1 MAVEPPAD
9 AAAGYSTLTAAGMV
23 FGVPTAVVL
32 GIIFTGFFIIVAVAY
47 NVTFARILFV
57 SALDHRMPPILAK
70 VNRHKAPYLLIALQT
85 LIVLSLAIFTYFVAP
100 VFYSLDSNFSTNL
113 YDLAQTVITM

>member
-32 GIIFTGFFIIVAVAY
+32 GIIFTGFFGVVVVAY

-57 SALDHRMPPILAK
+57 SPLDHRMPTILAK
-70 VNRHKAPYLLIALQT
+70 ANRHKAPYLVIALQT
-85 LIVLSLAIFTYFVAP
+85 QLVLALAIVTYFDATVLYP
-100 VFYSLDSNFSTNL
+100 V
-113 YDLAQTVITM
+113 